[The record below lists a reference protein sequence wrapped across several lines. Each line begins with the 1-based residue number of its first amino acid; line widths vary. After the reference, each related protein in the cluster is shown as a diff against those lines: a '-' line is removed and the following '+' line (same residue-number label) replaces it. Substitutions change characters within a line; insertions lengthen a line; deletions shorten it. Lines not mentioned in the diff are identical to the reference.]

1 MKNKT
6 FQSIPGDVLHS
17 DSLVGLEVELVVV
30 GPGGDNV
37 GLEREV
43 DGAVVVVVTDVDSD
57 EEDVLVAGPV
67 LVVVIDTDVDPGEE
81 ESLLDGVVVEPA
93 PPGGKDS

>member
-1 MKNKT
+1 M
-6 FQSIPGDVLHS
+6 
-17 DSLVGLEVELVVV
+17 DSG
-30 GPGGDNV
+30 
-37 GLEREV
+37 
-43 DGAVVVVVTDVDSD
+43 